1 MTSYMFSCPRV
12 LILKCYKEL
21 GKLPETHHS
30 LRNYKARESYLQK
43 RLTSCTQGTVWHHF
57 NCALFK

>member
-1 MTSYMFSCPRV
+1 MFSCPRV

-30 LRNYKARESYLQK
+30 LRNYKARESYFEK
-43 RLTSCTQGTVWHHF
+43 WLTSCAQGGCLAPV
-57 NCALFK
+57 